1 MNNKKGQD
9 FSITTLILVI
19 LGVAVLVILIIG
31 FTQGWDKFGTW
42 FGTKNNQEDI
52 SNQCN
57 IACSSAQAGSIG
69 GWCTVLR
76 TVKDGTNTFTGR
88 TCSSMTSAYTVPG
101 SNPAKTLAAFVS
113 ACSSVTCP

>member
-76 TVKDGTNTFTGR
+76 TVKDGTNTFTKA
-88 TCSSMTSAYTVPG
+88 TCNLMTKSHTEG
-101 SNPAKTLAAFVS
+101 SNTLAAFVS